1 MHRIFRSSL
10 FPHVGNLDM
19 AHIYLANM
27 MLLCEEYKNTTMT
40 LDMCSI
46 MWEELYS
53 DVMERK
59 VPIYGPYLQV
69 LFEMVW
75 DDHFDPAQFPL
86 PAGVLVKHGVVELR
100 IKDRW
105 SGGHGPSQ
113 PATVGSDEEMAA
125 KEEEPAA
132 GGGGAPRT
140 RSGARFGGAP
150 SPPRSVEQPGW

>member
-1 MHRIFRSSL
+1 ML
-10 FPHVGNLDM
+10 
-19 AHIYLANM
+19 
-27 MLLCEEYKNTTMT
+27 LLCEEHKGTTQT
-40 LDMCSI
+40 LDICNI

-53 DVMERK
+53 AVMERK

-69 LFEMVW
+69 LFEMIW

-125 KEEEPAA
+125 EEEEETTV

-140 RSGARFGGAP
+140 RSGIRFGGAQ
-150 SPPRSVEQPGW
+150 SPPQSVEQPGWAAKL